1 VGSKLAHAAQV
12 IAAAAVLS
20 APALAAANPVDD
32 LMKDGSKAYA
42 DGRYDDAIAK
52 LQKAYELSPKPEIL
66 FALAQAERLGGHCPA
81 AIHHYKQVLERM
93 TDIDTAKLVQGNIS
107 LCEHTE
113 GADDKPA
120 PAPTP
125 QPAPPPAAAP
135 PKVIVR
141 VEPHTDT
148 LAVTSAAG
156 GALALGGAFGLYV
169 ASNAERDAAAG
180 APTLAQN
187 RSDNS
192 TADLERGLSYV
203 AAAAGVGLVAY
214 AVVRWVKHGGESQT
228 AVGVAPAAHGATF
241 SLARRW

>member
-1 VGSKLAHAAQV
+1 V
-12 IAAAAVLS
+12 IAAAAVL
-20 APALAAANPVDD
+20 ALPALAAADPVDD

-42 DGRYDDAIAK
+42 DGRYDEAIAK

-81 AIHHYKQVLERM
+81 AIRHYKQVLERM

-113 GADDKPA
+113 GVDDKPA
-120 PAPTP
+120 PVP
-125 QPAPPPAAAP
+125 QPAPAPAPAPP
-135 PKVIVR
+135 PKVSVR
-141 VEPHTDT
+141 VESHTDA
-148 LAVTSAAG
+148 LAIASAAG

-169 ASNAERDAAAG
+169 ASGAERDAAAG

-187 RSDNS
+187 RSDNDR
-192 TADLERGLSYV
+192 ADLERGLSYV
-203 AAAAGVGLVAY
+203 ATAAGVGLVTY
-214 AVVRWVKHGGESQT
+214 AVVRWVKGGAESQT
-228 AVGVAPAAHGATF
+228 AVGLAPSSHGATF

>member
-1 VGSKLAHAAQV
+1 V
-12 IAAAAVLS
+12 IAAAAVL
-20 APALAAANPVDD
+20 ALPGLAVAGPVDD

-52 LQKAYELSPKPEIL
+52 MQKAYELSPKPEIL

-93 TDIDTAKLVQGNIS
+93 TDIETAKLVQGNIS

-113 GADDKPA
+113 GAEDGQARSPQPG

-125 QPAPPPAAAP
+125 A

-141 VEPHTDT
+141 VTSHPDA
-148 LAVTSAAG
+148 LAVASAAG
-156 GALALGGAFGLYV
+156 GALALGGALGLYV

-180 APTLAQN
+180 APTLGQN
-187 RSDNS
+187 RSDNDR
-192 TADLERGLSYV
+192 ADLERGLSYV
-203 AAAAGVGLVAY
+203 AAAVGVGLVSY
-214 AVVRWVKHGGESQT
+214 AVVRWVKGGSKSQT
-228 AVGVAPAAHGATF
+228 EVGLAPTSHGVTF